1 MGSDFGPDF
10 VDLVVRGNNKPRLLV
25 KGRMDL
31 RVYLY
36 AMVKGIIICNQIE
49 YIYMQ
54 SYIIIRKSWKCRSG
68 RAVPIKMSLAHNTAA
83 AVESLPTRATVTARP
98 AGLEAALAD
107 RQCQP
112 EGLANQNSLAA
123 SASELSGWPLGS
135 GQNMYV

>member
-1 MGSDFGPDF
+1 M
-10 VDLVVRGNNKPRLLV
+10 
-25 KGRMDL
+25 
-31 RVYLY
+31 VYLY
-36 AMVKGIIICNQIE
+36 AMLKGIIICNQIE

-54 SYIIIRKSWKCRSG
+54 SYIIIRQSWKCRSG

-135 GQNMYV
+135 GQNMYVKCLHI